1 MTHLFYF
8 TTLGRILWRDPYIF
22 RETQLMAALKA
33 SEFKLT
39 RENFFGVKP
48 FSSIIVKSFPLN
60 FPSRVLR
67 DSKLLLK
74 GDA

>member
-1 MTHLFYF
+1 
-8 TTLGRILWRDPYIF
+8 
-22 RETQLMAALKA
+22 MAALKA